1 MMQLSS
7 WISKQAWAAIAAA
20 VLICAIVAGVFIYKS
35 KCRGADACA
44 AAAADGQERVKPDEV
59 Q

>member
-1 MMQLSS
+1 M
-7 WISKQAWAAIAAA
+7 SKRAWTLVVAM
-20 VLICAIVAGVFIYKS
+20 VLICAIVVAAFIYKS

-44 AAAADGQERVKPDEV
+44 AAAADGQERVKPEEV

>member
-1 MMQLSS
+1 M
-7 WISKQAWAAIAAA
+7 SKRAWASVVAL
-20 VLICAIVAGVFIYKS
+20 VLICAIVVGAFIYKS
-35 KCRGADACA
+35 KCRGVDACA